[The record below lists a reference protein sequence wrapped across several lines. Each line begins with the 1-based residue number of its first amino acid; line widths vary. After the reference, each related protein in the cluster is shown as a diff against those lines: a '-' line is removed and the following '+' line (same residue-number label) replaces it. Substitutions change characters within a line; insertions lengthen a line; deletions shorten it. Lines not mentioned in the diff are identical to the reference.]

1 MAARK
6 PRAKPDEKGVHI
18 HVGNTPVET
27 PDETDADEGE
37 AEALGADFE
46 SPIVVKLYRTH
57 PQLGGREA
65 FLTEIAPDAF
75 SQDMVK
81 NTFGGGR
88 YRAQWFGP
96 TKGKAGTRGRGPLKT
111 VSFDV
116 DLSIPPKSPA
126 SGPVSSPG
134 DVAPDGPART
144 GSRLDA
150 VMESG
155 VISLLQTMQ
164 NANAAQM
171 AMMKQV
177 LESTQRPGLD
187 IASILTAA
195 APIVAALIANMGNR
209 PDPMQTARE
218 IAELATTKANPA
230 HDIKSMLEALKELR
244 SLTGESGGSDEDTPA
259 WLRVLERTA
268 GPLLSAAMQR
278 DRSGP
283 VGQVTP
289 GDVGFP
295 GHPAPTDVGAP
306 SIHPSLPVAPA
317 TPNEEPAVSPDLMF
331 VRPYVPML
339 AQWAQQG
346 RSAAWAAETILYDV
360 PAGLLSTV
368 EARLRPDD
376 VVTRM
381 TAAFPSLAPFDVWLG
396 DFRSAMLEQ
405 LTGDDTGE

>member
-1 MAARK
+1 MAVRK
-6 PRAKPDEKGVHI
+6 ARAKPDPKGVHI
-18 HVGNTPVET
+18 HVGGASVEA
-27 PDETDADEGE
+27 PDETDTEEQEGE
-37 AEALGADFE
+37 DMALGGDFE

-65 FLTEIAPDAF
+65 FLTEIAPDVF

-96 TKGKAGTRGRGPLKT
+96 TKGKAGTKGRGPLKSIT
-111 VSFDV
+111 FDV

-134 DVAPDGPART
+134 DVAADGAGRS

-177 LESTQRPGLD
+177 LESTQRPGVD

-195 APIVAALIANMGNR
+195 APIVAALITSMTNR

-218 IAELATTKANPA
+218 IAELATVKSNPT
-230 HDIKSMLEALKELR
+230 HDIKSMLEALRELR
-244 SLTGESGGSDEDTPA
+244 SLTGDGGGVDDDTPP

-268 GPLLSAAMQR
+268 GPLLSAALQR
-278 DRSGP
+278 DRAAP
-283 VGQVTP
+283 IGQEGP
-289 GDVGFP
+289 GDVAFRGP
-295 GHPAPTDVGAP
+295 PAPDVGAVP
-306 SIHPSLPVAPA
+306 VHPSLPVPPA
-317 TPNEEPAVSPDLMF
+317 TPNDPPVSPDLLF
-331 VRPYVPML
+331 VKPYVPVL
-339 AQWAQQG
+339 TQWAEQG
-346 RSAAWAAETILYDV
+346 RSALWAAETILYEV
-360 PAGLLSTV
+360 PPGLLSTV
-368 EARLRPDD
+368 QARLAADD
-376 VVTRM
+376 VVPRM
-381 TAAFPSLAPFDVWLG
+381 VAAFPSLAPFDVWLG
-396 DFRSAMLEQ
+396 EFRAAALEQ
-405 LTGDDTGE
+405 LQGEPDTE